1 MTLDAVARDGFT
13 VVRCEERLDGDP
25 YALAAT
31 LLGVEPLVVERQ
43 IIRPMPNG
51 RSFASTRIDTPLHTD
66 SQMFGGVSAS
76 IQILACVRAAP
87 RGGESVLVDGHRVL
101 AHLER
106 NDPELYAALHDVD
119 RHQRFYFGDV
129 VGPTVAM
136 RGGHHVWT
144 YAPVTSRAPHDVVGQ
159 RLDALLANRAFAHVQ
174 TLAAGEVLVASN
186 HRMLHGRGPF
196 EGDRELVRLL
206 VWLEAPFAAPN
217 ARAKMV
223 VPPRPPEATLRLR
236 AVLRLLRGVSP
247 SKVAHEAGT
256 DEPTLYAWRDAFVT
270 RGLGP

>member
-1 MTLDAVARDGFT
+1 MTLDAIARDGFT
-13 VVRCEERLDGDP
+13 VVRYAERLDGDP
-25 YALAAT
+25 YALATA

-101 AHLER
+101 EHLER
-106 NDPELYAALHDVD
+106 TDPELYTALHDVD

-129 VGPTVAM
+129 AGPTVAI

-144 YAPVTSRAPHDVVGQ
+144 YSPVTSRPPADVVGQ
-159 RLDALLANRAFAHVQ
+159 RLDTLLANRAFAHVQ
-174 TLAAGEVLVASN
+174 TLGPGDVLLASN

-217 ARAKMV
+217 TRARVV
-223 VPPRPPEATLRLR
+223 VPPRPREATLRLR

-247 SKVAHEAGT
+247 SKVAHEAGI

-270 RGLGP
+270 RGLG